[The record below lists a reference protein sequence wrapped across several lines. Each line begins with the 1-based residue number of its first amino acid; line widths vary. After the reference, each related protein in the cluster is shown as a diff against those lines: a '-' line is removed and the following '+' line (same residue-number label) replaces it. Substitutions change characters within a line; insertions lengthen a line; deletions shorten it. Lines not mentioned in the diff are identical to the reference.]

1 MDRVFIR
8 AAHDHAVHAIVALS
22 LAALSMFT
30 SACASAPAALQA
42 TATGAPLSII
52 NTATS
57 AVTNN
62 ALSTSISTTA
72 AAIPVT
78 VKPPAT
84 SAPVP
89 PTSQAKLPAAATSI
103 LTVPAP
109 VIATVIATRAA
120 TLEPAAAI
128 VNGTIRISLSVLDKT
143 VNSQL
148 DALHSVGSP
157 LPADVKAYRNTVLDS
172 LIQQALIEQEAAKR
186 GITVTDQDVE
196 AEVQSY
202 IQLAGSRD
210 KWLASIAADR
220 MTEAEYRAGLR
231 SALITGKMRDVI
243 TSSVGQTAEQ
253 VHARHILVLDE
264 ASANQILQQL
274 KSGAN
279 FADLAAKLSLDVTTR
294 QTGGDLGW
302 FPRGQL
308 LQKSIEDA
316 AFSLPLNQYSAPV
329 KSDLGYHIV
338 ETLERVK
345 DRPIDAETRANL
357 ARQTFEAWL
366 QSLVQTAHI
375 EKYPPA

>member
-42 TATGAPLSII
+42 TATGAPLPII
-52 NTATS
+52 NTAIS

-62 ALSTSISTTA
+62 ALSTPISTTA
-72 AAIPVT
+72 AAILVT

>member
-1 MDRVFIR
+1 VDRVFIR

-42 TATGAPLSII
+42 TATGAPPLLI
-52 NTATS
+52 NTVAS

-62 ALSTSISTTA
+62 ALSTPISTTA

-89 PTSQAKLPAAATSI
+89 PTPQAKLPAAATSI

>member
-42 TATGAPLSII
+42 TATGAPPLLI
-52 NTATS
+52 NTVAS

-62 ALSTSISTTA
+62 ALSTPISTTA
-72 AAIPVT
+72 AAILVT